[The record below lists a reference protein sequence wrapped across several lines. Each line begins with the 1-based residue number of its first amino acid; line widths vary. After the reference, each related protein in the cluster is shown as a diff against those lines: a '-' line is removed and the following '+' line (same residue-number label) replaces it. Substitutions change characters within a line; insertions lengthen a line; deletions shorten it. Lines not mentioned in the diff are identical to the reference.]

1 MQFLAVDV
9 SAWWDALVLWWRTE
23 PMKWVFILGFTAQ
36 AFFSARL
43 FLQWLLSERSRQV
56 VSPTIYWILSIAGS
70 YLLFIYGWLRD
81 DFAIIFGQF
90 ISYYIYLWN
99 VFVKSNEACRT
110 RSSMLMTR
118 KRRMESNLREK
129 GILARVPAVFRYVLA
144 LTPVAAVLLAI
155 GNAEAF
161 VRDFFMNE
169 KIPFWLVLFGSSGQ
183 IVFTLRFIYQW
194 FYSYKRK
201 ASILPVGFWIISL
214 VGSGLIVSY
223 GIFRRDPVIILGQSF
238 GFVAYIRNIMLGMK
252 ATKRMSG
259 DPTDEATGEVS
270 GVATGDPT
278 MDAASENSEN

>member
-1 MQFLAVDV
+1 MLL
-9 SAWWDALVLWWRTE
+9 SAIDFNALWESVATWWRDE
-23 PMKWVFILGFTAQ
+23 PMKWLYIIGFLAQ

-56 VSPTIYWILSIAGS
+56 VSPSVYWILSIAGS

-99 VFVKSNEACRT
+99 
-110 RSSMLMTR
+110 
-118 KRRMESNLREK
+118 LREK
-129 GILARVPAVFRYVLA
+129 GLLARVPAVFRYVLL

-169 KIPFWLVLFGSSGQ
+169 RIPFWLVLFGSSGQ

-201 ASILPVGFWIISL
+201 ASILPVGFWVISL

-223 GIFRRDPVIILGQSF
+223 GLFRRDPVIILGQSF
-238 GFVAYIRNIMLGMK
+238 GFVAYIRNIMLGVK
-252 ATKRMSG
+252 AAKAARGG
-259 DPTDEATGEVS
+259 DKTTGE
-270 GVATGDPT
+270 A
-278 MDAASENSEN
+278 

>member
-1 MQFLAVDV
+1 MLL
-9 SAWWDALVLWWRTE
+9 SAIDFNALWESVATWWRDE
-23 PMKWVFILGFTAQ
+23 PMKWLYIIGFLAQ
-36 AFFSARL
+36 ALFSARL
-43 FLQWLLSERSRQV
+43 LLQWLLSERKRQV
-56 VSPTIYWILSIAGS
+56 VSPSVYWILSIAGS

-99 VFVKSNEACRT
+99 
-110 RSSMLMTR
+110 
-118 KRRMESNLREK
+118 LREK
-129 GILARVPAVFRYVLA
+129 GLLARVPAVFRYVLA

-161 VRDFFMNE
+161 ARDFFMNE
-169 KIPFWLVLFGSSGQ
+169 RIPFWLVLFGSSGQ

-201 ASILPVGFWIISL
+201 ASILPVGFWVISL

-223 GIFRRDPVIILGQSF
+223 GLFRRDPVIILGQSF

-252 ATKRMSG
+252 AAKGVDGANKTR
-259 DPTDEATGEVS
+259 EA
-270 GVATGDPT
+270 
-278 MDAASENSEN
+278 

>member
-1 MQFLAVDV
+1 ML
-9 SAWWDALVLWWRTE
+9 SAIDFNALWDAVATWWRDE
-23 PMKWVFILGFTAQ
+23 PMKWLYIIGFLAQ
-36 AFFSARL
+36 ALFSARL
-43 FLQWLLSERSRQV
+43 LLQWLLSERSRQV
-56 VSPTIYWILSIAGS
+56 VSPSVYWILSIAGS

-99 VFVKSNEACRT
+99 
-110 RSSMLMTR
+110 
-118 KRRMESNLREK
+118 LREK
-129 GILARVPAVFRYVLA
+129 GLLARVPAVFRWILS
-144 LTPVAAVLLAI
+144 LTPVVAVLLAI

-169 KIPFWLVLFGSSGQ
+169 RIPFWLVLFGSSGQ

-201 ASILPVGFWIISL
+201 ASILPVGFWVISL

-223 GIFRRDPVIILGQSF
+223 GLFRRDPVIILGQSF

-252 ATKRMSG
+252 AAKGVDGANKTQ
-259 DPTDEATGEVS
+259 EA
-270 GVATGDPT
+270 
-278 MDAASENSEN
+278 

>member
-1 MQFLAVDV
+1 MQVLAVDL
-9 SAWWDALVLWWRTE
+9 SALWASVCTWWQTE

-99 VFVKSNEACRT
+99 
-110 RSSMLMTR
+110 
-118 KRRMESNLREK
+118 LREK
-129 GILARVPAVFRYVLA
+129 GILGRIPAVFRWILS

-161 VRDFFMNE
+161 VHDFFMNE
-169 KIPFWLVLFGSSGQ
+169 RIPFWLVLFGSSGQ

-194 FYSYKRK
+194 FYSYKHK

-214 VGSGLIVSY
+214 IGSGLIVSY

-238 GFVAYIRNIMLGMK
+238 GFVAYIRNIMLGAK
-252 ATKRMSG
+252 AAKRMENGEVVRPAASGAAEAESG
-259 DPTDEATGEVS
+259 DPTGGVP

-278 MDAASENSEN
+278 THAASENSAN

>member
-1 MQFLAVDV
+1 ML
-9 SAWWDALVLWWRTE
+9 SAIDFNALWDAVATWWRDE
-23 PMKWVFILGFTAQ
+23 PMKWLYIIGFLAQ
-36 AFFSARL
+36 ALFSARL
-43 FLQWLLSERSRQV
+43 LLQWLLSERSRQV
-56 VSPTIYWILSIAGS
+56 VSPSVYWILSIAGS

-99 VFVKSNEACRT
+99 
-110 RSSMLMTR
+110 
-118 KRRMESNLREK
+118 LREK
-129 GILARVPAVFRYVLA
+129 GLLARVPAVFRWILS
-144 LTPVAAVLLAI
+144 LTPVVAVLLAI

-169 KIPFWLVLFGSSGQ
+169 RIPFWLVLFGSSGQ

-201 ASILPVGFWIISL
+201 ASILPVGFWVISL

-223 GIFRRDPVIILGQSF
+223 GLFRRDPVIILGQSF

-252 ATKRMSG
+252 AAKG
-259 DPTDEATGEVS
+259 VDESNKTQEA
-270 GVATGDPT
+270 
-278 MDAASENSEN
+278 

>member
-1 MQFLAVDV
+1 MIL
-9 SAWWDALVLWWRTE
+9 SAIDFSALWESVATWWRDE
-23 PMKWVFILGFTAQ
+23 PMKWLYIIGFLAQ

-56 VSPTIYWILSIAGS
+56 VSPSVYWILSIAGS
-70 YLLFIYGWLRD
+70 YLLFIYGWIRD

-99 VFVKSNEACRT
+99 
-110 RSSMLMTR
+110 
-118 KRRMESNLREK
+118 LREK
-129 GILARVPAVFRYVLA
+129 GLLAHVPAVFRYVLA
-144 LTPVAAVLLAI
+144 LTPVVAVLLAI

-169 KIPFWLVLFGSSGQ
+169 RIPFWLVLFGSSGQ

-201 ASILPVGFWIISL
+201 ASILPIGFWVISL

-223 GIFRRDPVIILGQSF
+223 GIFRRDPVIVLGQSF

-252 ATKRMSG
+252 AAKGAHGG
-259 DPTDEATGEVS
+259 DKTQEA
-270 GVATGDPT
+270 
-278 MDAASENSEN
+278 

>member
-1 MQFLAVDV
+1 MLL
-9 SAWWDALVLWWRTE
+9 SAIDFNALWESVATWWRDE
-23 PMKWVFILGFTAQ
+23 PMKWLYIIGFLAQ

-56 VSPTIYWILSIAGS
+56 VSPSVYWILSIAGS

-99 VFVKSNEACRT
+99 VFVKSKESCRT
-110 RSSMLMTR
+110 RSSMILTR
-118 KRRMESNLREK
+118 KRILKRNLREK
-129 GILARVPAVFRYVLA
+129 GLLARVPAVFRWILL
-144 LTPVAAVLLAI
+144 LTPVVAVLLAI

-169 KIPFWLVLFGSSGQ
+169 RIPFWLVLFGSSGQ

-201 ASILPVGFWIISL
+201 ASILPVGFWVISL

-223 GIFRRDPVIILGQSF
+223 GLFRRDPVIILGQSF
-238 GFVAYIRNIMLGMK
+238 GFVAYIRNIMLGVKAMK
-252 ATKRMSG
+252 AARGG
-259 DPTDEATGEVS
+259 DKTGK
-270 GVATGDPT
+270 A
-278 MDAASENSEN
+278 